1 MLCEK
6 NAKAVTF
13 MSKSYKTSIC
23 YIIFCNKEVSV
34 NQYTLAVVDHS

>member
-13 MSKSYKTSIC
+13 MSKSYKHLL
-23 YIIFCNKEVSV
+23 YNFCNKEVSA